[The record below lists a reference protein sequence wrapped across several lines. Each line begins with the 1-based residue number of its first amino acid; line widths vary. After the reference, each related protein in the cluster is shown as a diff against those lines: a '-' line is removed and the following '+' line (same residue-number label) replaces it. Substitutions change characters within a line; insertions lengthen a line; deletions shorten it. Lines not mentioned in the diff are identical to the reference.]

1 MNNKNGFTLIE
12 LMVVIVIMGIL
23 ASVAVPKLF
32 GMICFNDL
40 GRCKENPQMFA
51 DACSMHPERCPDK
64 LVYEFCSAHM
74 DKCSGELYNKYM
86 KVRQKNRPALAAS
99 EVNDTPAPVY
109 TPATVVKKDTVFVI
123 MHDTIYVE
131 SMPLDACISKCK
143 QDNVAE
149 SLQKF
154 CIKEKCLKE

>member
-1 MNNKNGFTLIE
+1 MKKGFTLIE

-23 ASVAVPKLF
+23 AAVAVPKLF

-40 GRCKENPQMFA
+40 GRCKEKPQMFA
-51 DACSMHPERCPDK
+51 DACNMHPERCPDQ
-64 LVYEFCSAHM
+64 LVYEFCSARM

-86 KVRQKNRPALAAS
+86 KVRQKNRKAQ
-99 EVNDTPAPVY
+99 EVNDTPAPAPVY
-109 TPATVVKKDTVFVI
+109 TQATVVKKDTVFVI
-123 MHDTIYVE
+123 KHDTIYVE
-131 SMPLDACISKCK
+131 NMPLDACITKCK

>member
-1 MNNKNGFTLIE
+1 MKKGFTLIE

-23 ASVAVPKLF
+23 AAVAVPKLF
-32 GMICFNDL
+32 AMICFNDL
-40 GRCKENPQMFA
+40 GVCKEKPQMFA

-64 LVYEFCSAHM
+64 MVYEFCSGHM

-86 KVRQKNRPALAAS
+86 KVRLVNRKTA
-99 EVNDTPAPVY
+99 EVNDTPDPAPATVY

-123 MHDTIYVE
+123 KHDTIYVE
-131 SMPLDACISKCK
+131 SMPLDACITKCK

>member
-1 MNNKNGFTLIE
+1 MKKGMTLIE
-12 LMVVIVIMGIL
+12 LMVVMVIMGIL
-23 ASVAVPKLF
+23 AAVAVPKLF
-32 GMICFNDL
+32 NMVCFNDL
-40 GRCKENPQMFA
+40 GSCKEKPQMFA
-51 DACSMHPERCPDK
+51 DVCSMNPNRCPDQ

-86 KVRQKNRPALAAS
+86 KVRQKNRKAQ
-99 EVNDTPAPVY
+99 EVNDTPASVY
-109 TPATVVKKDTVFVI
+109 TPTPVVKKDTVFVI
-123 MHDTIYVE
+123 KHDTIYVE
-131 SMPLDACISKCK
+131 SMPLDACITKCK

>member
-1 MNNKNGFTLIE
+1 MKKGFTLIE

-23 ASVAVPKLF
+23 AAVAVPKFF

-40 GRCKENPQMFA
+40 GRCKEKPQMFA
-51 DACSMHPERCPDK
+51 DACSMHPERCPDQ

-86 KVRQKNRPALAAS
+86 KVRLKNRPAPKAP

-123 MHDTIYVE
+123 KHDTIYVE

>member
-1 MNNKNGFTLIE
+1 MKKGFTLIE

-23 ASVAVPKLF
+23 AAVAVPKLF
-32 GMICFNDL
+32 SMMCFNDL
-40 GRCKENPQMFA
+40 GRCKEEPQMFA
-51 DACSMHPERCPDK
+51 DACSMNPDRCPDQ

-86 KVRQKNRPALAAS
+86 KVRQKNRPAPQ
-99 EVNDTPAPVY
+99 VNDTPAPVY

-123 MHDTIYVE
+123 KHDTIYVE
-131 SMPLDACISKCK
+131 NMPLDACISKCK

>member
-1 MNNKNGFTLIE
+1 MKKGFTLIE

-23 ASVAVPKLF
+23 AAVAVPKLF

-40 GRCKENPQMFA
+40 GRCKVKPQMFA
-51 DACSMHPERCPDK
+51 DACNMHPDRCPDQ
-64 LVYEFCSAHM
+64 LVYEFCSARM

-86 KVRQKNRPALAAS
+86 KVRQKNRKAQ
-99 EVNDTPAPVY
+99 EVKDTPEPVY

-123 MHDTIYVE
+123 KHDTIYVE
-131 SMPLDACISKCK
+131 NMPLDACITKCK
-143 QDNVAE
+143 QDNVEE

>member
-1 MNNKNGFTLIE
+1 MKKGFTLIE

-23 ASVAVPKLF
+23 SAVVVPKLF
-32 GMICFNDL
+32 NMVCFNDL
-40 GRCKENPQMFA
+40 GRCKEKPQMFA
-51 DACSMHPERCPDK
+51 DACNMNPDRCPDQ
-64 LVYEFCSAHM
+64 LVYEFCSTHM
-74 DKCSGELYNKYM
+74 DKCSGELYNKYR
-86 KVRQKNRPALAAS
+86 KVRQKNRKAQ

-109 TPATVVKKDTVFVI
+109 TPAPVVKKDTVFVI
-123 MHDTIYVE
+123 KHDTIYVE
-131 SMPLDACISKCK
+131 SMPLDACITKCK